1 MAFFLSSL
9 AFAAPLALLALALA
23 PAVWWLLRA
32 LPPPPR
38 SVAFPSLHVLRH
50 VDVEEATPAKP
61 PPPLLWLRLALF
73 CVLVLAFAGPRLD
86 PGILPP
92 GQTPVIV
99 ILDNGW
105 SSAPH
110 FEQKMDALTDIVD
123 AAASD
128 GRKIVL
134 ATTAP
139 DENGDAQLIEG
150 RATDIR
156 EAMLSFKPLPWPA
169 DYKTTL
175 RQIENGKLNE
185 THYGIWLSDGVS
197 APGALDL
204 ATSFRDWLTIWT
216 PEASETPLLLRSP
229 TRDSAGMDIL
239 VQRAD
244 RSNRPAGSVTARAAD
259 GAIIAHAKA
268 AFQNNEMTTTAR
280 IDAPIETLN
289 RIARLEIANHA
300 SAGAT
305 VLLDSAWARR
315 KVGIIRLAES
325 GGHPLLDPARYLLEA
340 LAPFAAVQSGT
351 VDALIKAEIDVLL
364 LTDQAGADPDIRQ
377 VLEEWTREGGVLIRF
392 AGPRLA
398 ENPDALT
405 PVPLRPGGRALGGP
419 MSWSEPLGLAP
430 LPDKGPLRGLT
441 PPTGVAVSRQALA
454 EPGPELA
461 AVTWAALADGTPLVT
476 GAELGSGLIALIHV
490 DAGPDWSDLPLSGF
504 FVEML
509 RRLTA
514 LASSRGQV
522 DAGTNL
528 QALRVLDGDGRI
540 GPAPPGLD
548 RLTFAETFP
557 APSPKLPPGYYGLED
572 APTAFNLSPAVEN
585 FGPLP
590 ALPRAQILPYGT
602 ADVIR
607 IAPYLLALAG
617 LLLLAEFLLTL
628 GYSGRLPRMKTRKTA
643 ASAAAILAAFLFLT
657 PATDALADDV
667 AISAAL
673 DTHLAY
679 IVTGDAEIDR
689 QSRLG
694 LIGVSNALN
703 ARTSVEPGAP
713 LGIDL
718 DEHDITLLPFIYWPV
733 TPDFPALSP
742 KARAKLARY
751 ISTGGMILFDTRDGD
766 RAAALAP
773 LGQATPEAAALR
785 RILEGAPVPPLAPLP
800 LDHVLTRSYY
810 LLDQFP
816 GRLAASPIWVE
827 RAGSS
832 AYDGVTAV
840 IIGGSS
846 WAAAWAVDENG
857 RPVYAVSP
865 GGDRQRELATRFG
878 VNLVMHALTGSYKG
892 DQVHLPSIM
901 QRLGQ

>member
-9 AFAAPLALLALALA
+9 AFAAPLTLLALALA

-38 SVAFPSLHVLRH
+38 NVTFPSLHVLRH
-50 VDVEEATPAKP
+50 IDVEEATPAKP

-73 CVLVLAFAGPRLD
+73 CILVLALAGPRLD

-110 FEQKMDALTDIVD
+110 FEQKMEALTDIVD

-128 GRKIVL
+128 GREITL
-134 ATTAP
+134 AATAP
-139 DENGDAQLIEG
+139 DASGEAIFIEG

-156 EAMLSFKPLPWPA
+156 DAMPSFAPMPWPA
-169 DYKTTL
+169 DYKSTL
-175 RQIENGKLNE
+175 RRIEDVRLDE
-185 THYGIWLSDGVS
+185 THYGVWLSDGVT

-204 ATSFRDWLTIWT
+204 ATTFRDWLTIWT
-216 PEASETPLLLRSP
+216 PVASETPLLLRAP
-229 TRDSAGMDIL
+229 TRDGAGMDII
-239 VQRAD
+239 VERAD
-244 RSNRPAGSVTARAAD
+244 RGVRPGLSVIARAAD
-259 GAIIAHAKA
+259 GAAIARAKA
-268 AFQNNEMTTTAR
+268 AFDGDQTTTTAR
-280 IDAPIETLN
+280 IEAPVETLN

-300 SAGAT
+300 SVGAAI
-305 VLLDSAWARR
+305 LLDTAWTRR
-315 KVGIIRLAES
+315 KVGIVRLAES

-340 LAPFAAVQSGT
+340 LGPFAEVQSGT
-351 VDALIKAEIDVLL
+351 ADALIKAEIDVLL

-377 VLEEWTREGGVLIRF
+377 TLDEWTRAGGVLIRF

-398 ENPDALT
+398 ESPDALT

-430 LPDKGPLRGLT
+430 LPDTGPLRGLT
-441 PPTGVAVSRQALA
+441 PPAGVAVSRQALA

-476 GAELGSGLIALIHV
+476 GAELGAGIIALIHV

-514 LASSRGQV
+514 LSSSLGQV

-528 QALRVLDGDGRI
+528 QALRVLDGQGRI

-548 RLTFAETFP
+548 RLTFSETQP
-557 APSPKLPPGYYGLED
+557 APSPKLPPGYYGPDD
-572 APTAFNLSPAVEN
+572 APTAFNLSPAITEL
-585 FGPLP
+585 GPLP
-590 ALPRAQILPYGT
+590 TLPRARVLPYGA
-602 ADVIR
+602 ADVVR
-607 IAPYLLALAG
+607 LGPYLLALAG
-617 LLLLAEFLLTL
+617 LLLLAEFLLTM
-628 GYSGRLPRMKTRKTA
+628 GYSGRLPSLKAWKTG
-643 ASAAAILAAFLFLT
+643 ASAVTILTAVMFL
-657 PATDALADDV
+657 PSSGDALADDV

-673 DTHLAY
+673 KTHLAY
-679 IVTGDAEIDR
+679 IITGDSEIDR
-689 QSRLG
+689 QSRMG
-694 LIGVSNALN
+694 LTGVSNALN

-718 DEHDITLLPFIYWPV
+718 DQHDITLLPFIYWPV
-733 TPDFPALSP
+733 TPNFPTLSP

-751 ISTGGMILFDTRDGD
+751 MSTGGMILFDTRDGD

-816 GRLAASPIWVE
+816 GRLPSSPIWVE

-846 WAAAWAVDENG
+846 WAAAWAVDNSG